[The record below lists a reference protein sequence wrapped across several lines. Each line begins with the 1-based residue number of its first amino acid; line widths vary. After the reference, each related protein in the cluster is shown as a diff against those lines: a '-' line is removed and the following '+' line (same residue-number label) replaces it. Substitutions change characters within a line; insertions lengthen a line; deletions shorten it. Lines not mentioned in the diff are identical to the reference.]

1 MTDPRLL
8 TLLTLVKIKNY
19 TKTAQKLFIT
29 QPAVTH
35 HIKTLEKEYEINIF
49 SDPKTF
55 ELTNEGKI
63 LVEYARRMI
72 NQSTQLQGA
81 LEKSKNTSKEFRL
94 AVTNDSAVILQK
106 RNLMQS
112 FFEYF
117 NSSSFVMVDDLNN
130 IFKALQEGNLDFAI
144 IDSEYDDDL
153 FEGFLLDSF
162 QIVPVCYNLGKFK
175 EIKRVTRE
183 MLKNNPLIIGTK
195 EEGMGSATIQGL
207 KASSIKIN
215 TNNIV
220 TCNSFYVMSEC
231 IKAKDGIGFMY
242 LDLVYLSPYMKKMDL
257 VHFKSSQNIYLIYNQ
272 NSYNKKELKTI
283 IDTIYR
289 MAVVKND

>member
-117 NSSSFVMVDDLNN
+117 NSFY
-130 IFKALQEGNLDFAI
+130 IHF
-144 IDSEYDDDL
+144 
-153 FEGFLLDSF
+153 
-162 QIVPVCYNLGKFK
+162 
-175 EIKRVTRE
+175 
-183 MLKNNPLIIGTK
+183 
-195 EEGMGSATIQGL
+195 
-207 KASSIKIN
+207 IKI
-215 TNNIV
+215 
-220 TCNSFYVMSEC
+220 
-231 IKAKDGIGFMY
+231 
-242 LDLVYLSPYMKKMDL
+242 
-257 VHFKSSQNIYLIYNQ
+257 IYNF
-272 NSYNKKELKTI
+272 S
-283 IDTIYR
+283 
-289 MAVVKND
+289 VVI